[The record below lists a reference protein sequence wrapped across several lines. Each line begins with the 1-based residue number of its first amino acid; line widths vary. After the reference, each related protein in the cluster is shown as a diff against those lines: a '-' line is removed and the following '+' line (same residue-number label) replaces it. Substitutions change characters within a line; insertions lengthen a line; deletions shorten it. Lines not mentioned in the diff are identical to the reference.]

1 MRAAAPLLLAALAL
15 AACDP
20 AQTADKIGRRAAE
33 TVVRPV
39 VEDHLSGPAADT
51 ATNCIVSNASAADVQ
66 LLARDVGVVAGT
78 QTEATVLRIAREPA
92 AAACLARAGIPP
104 LGG

>member
-1 MRAAAPLLLAALAL
+1 MKHFARPVFLVLAL

-39 VEDHLSGPAADT
+39 VDDRLSGPAADA

-92 AAACLARAGIPP
+92 AAACLARAGIAP